1 MTTTNLVILQTSD
14 VHGNIFPIHYGTN
27 AYADI
32 GLGKISTLV
41 KKERSQNNNVLLI
54 DNGDLIQGTPMT
66 YHYVRSDEHSHLPN
80 PMVAVLNEMKYDAG
94 VFGNHEFNYGLEN
107 LEAAVKQAKYPWLSA
122 NILNEADQTP
132 YFGKPYMIKKFDDDL
147 KVAVLGLTTPYI
159 PYWEKPENI
168 VGLQFADPV
177 KTAKKWVPFL
187 KEEEQADIVVVS
199 YHGGFERDL
208 DTGEP
213 IEKITRENQG
223 YRLCIEVPGIDVL
236 LTGHQH
242 RKIYG
247 KELNEVIVLQSG
259 SSGSFLGKAVLK
271 LEKVGG
277 KWKTV
282 SKDSELLSVKD
293 VPEDQ
298 SLLDKV
304 EIYERH
310 TQAWLDQ
317 PIGKIEG
324 NMLVE
329 DAMQIRL
336 KDNALIEFIN
346 KVQMDAA
353 GVDISTTALFDNES
367 PGFPTNV
374 TMRDVVSNYI
384 YPNTLK
390 VVRISGKDMRD
401 ALERSASYFMPYN
414 GKEIEVNPA
423 FTTPKPQHYNYDM
436 WEGIEYIIDISKPE
450 GERVVRL
457 ECQAVP
463 VLPDRSYDVVMS
475 NYRAGGGGQYFMYQG
490 KPVIKEIQI
499 DMSELIANYFL
510 REKTVKAT
518 VNGNWKV
525 IHGSN

>member
-1 MTTTNLVILQTSD
+1 
-14 VHGNIFPIHYGTN
+14 
-27 AYADI
+27 
-32 GLGKISTLV
+32 
-41 KKERSQNNNVLLI
+41 
-54 DNGDLIQGTPMT
+54 
-66 YHYVRSDEHSHLPN
+66 
-80 PMVAVLNEMKYDAG
+80 MVV
-94 VFGNHEFNYGLEN
+94 
-107 LEAAVKQAKYPWLSA
+107 
-122 NILNEADQTP
+122 
-132 YFGKPYMIKKFDDDL
+132 
-147 KVAVLGLTTPYI
+147 
-159 PYWEKPENI
+159 
-168 VGLQFADPV
+168 
-177 KTAKKWVPFL
+177 
-187 KEEEQADIVVVS
+187 
-199 YHGGFERDL
+199 FERDL

-223 YRLCIEVPGIDVL
+223 YRLCMEVPGIDVL

-242 RKIYG
+242 RQIYG
-247 KELNEVIVLQSG
+247 KALNEVIVLQSG
-259 SSGSFLGKAVLK
+259 SSGSFLGKAVLN
-271 LEKVGG
+271 LEKAGG
-277 KWKTV
+277 KWKV
-282 SKDSELLSVKD
+282 ISRSSELLSVKG
-293 VPEDQ
+293 VPEDL
-298 SLLDKV
+298 SLLDKA

-329 DAMQIRL
+329 DAQQIRM

-367 PGFPTNV
+367 SGFPTNV

-390 VVRISGKDMRD
+390 VVRISGEDIRE

-414 GKEIEVNPA
+414 GKAIEVSPA

-450 GERVVRL
+450 GERVVKL
-457 ECQAVP
+457 KYQGAP
-463 VLPDRSYDVVMS
+463 VQPDQSYDVVMS

-490 KPVIKEIQI
+490 KPVLKEIQI
-499 DMSELIANYFL
+499 DMSELISNYFL

-525 IHGSN
+525 IYDSN

>member
-14 VHGNIFPIHYGTN
+14 IHGNIFPINYGTN
-27 AYADI
+27 TYNDV

-41 KKERSQNNNVLLI
+41 KKERESNPNVLLI
-54 DNGDLIQGTPMT
+54 DNGDLIQGTPLT
-66 YHYVRSDEHSHLPN
+66 YHYVRSDENRELPN

-94 VFGNHEFNYGLEN
+94 VFGNHEFNYGMKN
-107 LEAAVKQAKYPWLSA
+107 LEAAVNQANYPWLSA
-122 NILNEADQTP
+122 NILNAADQTP
-132 YFGKPYMIKKFDDDL
+132 YFGKPYTVKKFSDDL

-159 PYWEKPENI
+159 PYWERPENI
-168 VGLQFADPV
+168 EGIHFDDPV
-177 KTAKKWVPFL
+177 KTARKWVPLL

-223 YRLCIEVPGIDVL
+223 YRLCMEVPGIDVL

-242 RKIYG
+242 RQIYG
-247 KELNEVIVLQSG
+247 TELNGVIVLQPG
-259 SSGSFLGKAVLK
+259 SSGAFLGKAVLE
-271 LEKVGG
+271 LENIEG
-277 KWKTV
+277 KWMTI
-282 SKDSELLSVKD
+282 SKRSKLLSVKG

-298 SLLDKV
+298 ALLDKV
-304 EIYERH
+304 QIYERS

-329 DAMQIRL
+329 DPLKIRL

-346 KVQMDAA
+346 KVQMEAA

-367 PGFPTNV
+367 PGFPANV

-390 VVRISGKDMRD
+390 VVRISGKDIRD
-401 ALERSASYFMPYN
+401 ALERSASYFMQYN
-414 GKEIEVNPA
+414 GNEIEVNPA

-436 WEGIEYIIDISKPE
+436 WEGIDYILNISKPE
-450 GERVVRL
+450 GKRVIKL
-457 ECQAVP
+457 EYKGAP
-463 VLPDRSYDVVMS
+463 VLPDHTYEVVMS

-490 KPVIKEIQI
+490 RPVIKEIQI
-499 DMSELIANYFL
+499 DMSELIANYFI
-510 REKTVKAT
+510 RKKTVKAT
-518 VNGNWKV
+518 VNYNWKV
-525 IHGSN
+525 IYD

>member
-14 VHGNIFPIHYGTN
+14 IHGNIFPVNYGTN
-27 AYADI
+27 AYADV

-41 KKERSQNNNVLLI
+41 KKERKSNDNVLLI
-54 DNGDLIQGTPMT
+54 DNGDLIQGTPLT
-66 YHYVRSDEHSHLPN
+66 YHYVRSDEHRHLPN

-94 VFGNHEFNYGLEN
+94 VFGNHEFNYGLGN
-107 LEAAVKQAKYPWLSA
+107 LKAAVKQASYPWLSA
-122 NILNEADQTP
+122 NILNAANQNP
-132 YFGKPYMIKKFDDDL
+132 YFGKPYTIKQFDDL

-168 VGLQFADPV
+168 VGLKFDDPV
-177 KTAKKWVPFL
+177 KTAKSWVPFL
-187 KEEEQADIVVVS
+187 KEEERADIIVVS

-223 YRLCIEVPGIDVL
+223 YRLCMEVPGIDVL

-242 RKIYG
+242 RQIYG
-247 KELNEVIVLQSG
+247 KELNGVIVLQPG
-259 SSGSFLGKAVLK
+259 SSGAFLGKAVLK
-271 LEKVGG
+271 LEKAGG
-277 KWKTV
+277 KWKAV
-282 SKDSELLSVKD
+282 NKHSELLSVQG
-293 VPEDQ
+293 VPEDRA
-298 SLLDKV
+298 LLDKV
-304 EIYERH
+304 EVYERN

-329 DAMQIRL
+329 DAMKIRL
-336 KDNALIEFIN
+336 QDNALIEFIN

-367 PGFPTNV
+367 PGFPPHV

-390 VVRISGKDMRD
+390 VIRISGKDMRD
-401 ALERSASYFMPYN
+401 ALERSASYFMQYN
-414 GKEIEVNPA
+414 GKKIEVNPA

-436 WEGIEYIIDISKPE
+436 WEGIDYIIDISKPE
-450 GERVVRL
+450 GQRVVKL
-457 ECQAVP
+457 EYKGRP
-463 VLPDRSYDVVMS
+463 VLHEQSYDVVMS

-490 KPVIKEIQI
+490 KAVIKEIQI

-518 VNGNWKV
+518 VNNNWRV
-525 IHGSN
+525 IHD